1 MNETVDLVHYRDDW
15 PVLFRALGRDLRREL
30 DGLALRIDHIGSTSV
45 PRLPAKD
52 IIDVQISVASFV
64 PLDAYG
70 CPLSKLGFEYKE
82 GHGKE
87 GPDLS
92 KRYFRER
99 SGRETH
105 IHVVR
110 NGSWAQ
116 VVQLLL
122 RDHLRESD
130 TDRRLYERSKWKL
143 ADECGN
149 DRDKYNTAKRRV
161 IWEILER
168 AHWWSQKVG
177 WFPGPT
183 DA

>member
-1 MNETVDLVHYRDDW
+1 MKETVDLVPYRDVW
-15 PVLFRALGRDLRREL
+15 PVRFRELGKALRREL

-45 PRLPAKD
+45 PGLSAKD

-64 PLDAYG
+64 PLDAYR
-70 CPLSKLGFEYKE
+70 CPLSKLGYAYRK

-99 SGRETH
+99 KGPETH

-110 NGSWAQ
+110 DGSWAQ

-122 RDHLRESD
+122 RDYLRESD
-130 TDRRLYERSKWKL
+130 NDRRLYETSKWKL
-143 ADECGN
+143 ARKCGN
-149 DRDKYNTAKRRV
+149 DRDRYNTAKRRV
-161 IWEILER
+161 IWDILER
-168 AHWWSQKVG
+168 AHWWSQKTG
-177 WFPGPT
+177 WFPGPS